1 MKKIMILF
9 IFLFS
14 SKLSFAQDL
23 FNNKTLKKHKIEFRP
38 INGKLKQIVFAKDRF
53 WGIGINNQVQI
64 SSFQAHNVNDA
75 INANQVQINNKNS
88 NSTDWD

>member
-23 FNNKTLKKHKIEFRP
+23 FNNKTLKKHKIEFEIFDEIERTLD
-38 INGKLKQIVFAKDRF
+38 IEM
-53 WGIGINNQVQI
+53 
-64 SSFQAHNVNDA
+64 
-75 INANQVQINNKNS
+75 
-88 NSTDWD
+88 